1 MRNHQA
7 LLDLY
12 KYTKAMNRMGGL
24 RIEVQKG
31 ARAAKERGERREGVL
46 LLLVTCPP
54 MTPWPWLPCPGQ
66 HFNARQQ
73 TQALHHLHGLM
84 LLLKEI

>member
-31 ARAAKERGERREGVL
+31 AREGGSCCKGKRRKKRRGTTDACDL
-46 LLLVTCPP
+46 PADDTMALAP
-54 MTPWPWLPCPGQ
+54 MSRPTL
-66 HFNARQQ
+66 
-73 TQALHHLHGLM
+73 
-84 LLLKEI
+84 